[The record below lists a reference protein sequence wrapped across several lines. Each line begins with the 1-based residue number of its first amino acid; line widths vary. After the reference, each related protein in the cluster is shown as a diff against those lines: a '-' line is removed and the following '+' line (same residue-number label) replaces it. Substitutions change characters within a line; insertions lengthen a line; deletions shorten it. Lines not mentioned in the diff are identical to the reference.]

1 MANLDKKLLQQQS
14 VQQPVQNSAPA
25 SAAATMP
32 AAAAAPVQNNHA
44 LSGVSQTTQDNLSKY
59 TSGYTPSASVTQAQD
74 YLNSIVS
81 GKPGAYQNQYQ
92 AQLDSLY
99 NQVMNRGDF
108 TFDLNGN
115 ALYQMY
121 KDQYMN
127 QGKQAMM
134 DTMGQAATLTGGYG
148 NSYANTAGNQA
159 YQSYLQKLNDVVPQ
173 LYQMELD
180 RYNQAGE
187 NLLKQYQMTADLE
200 NAAYGKY
207 RDTVADWNTER
218 DFANADYLTRYE
230 QDYQNYANMLNYWN
244 QMAQRE
250 NAAYFDQ
257 QQMDM
262 AQNQFDQQLAWNK
275 EQFDKANALE
285 TDRFNQQL
293 AWDKEQYG
301 GNKELQMRELA
312 YNQAM
317 AILSAGKMPSND
329 LLSAAGI
336 SSADA
341 KSLYNAYKKSSGGG
355 SSSRR
360 RSSGGGYTPQP
371 QAGYR
376 DAKAR
381 TAKEMMEQA
390 AITAKDKM
398 EQANAAKN
406 QSNIGGMLASL
417 IKRAVTK

>member
-1 MANLDKKLLQQQS
+1 MANLDKKLLQQQN

-25 SAAATMP
+25 AAAATMP

-44 LSGVSQTTQDNLSKY
+44 LNGVSQTTQDNLSKY

-341 KSLYNAYKKSSGGG
+341 KSLYNAYKKSSSGG
-355 SSSRR
+355 SSRR

-371 QAGYR
+371 QAGYW

-390 AITAKDKM
+390 AIAAKEKM

-417 IKRAVTK
+417 IKRAVKK

>member
-1 MANLDKKLLQQQS
+1 MANLDKKLLQQQN

-32 AAAAAPVQNNHA
+32 AAAPVQNNHA

-262 AQNQFDQQLAWNK
+262 AQNQFDQELAWNK

-341 KSLYNAYKKSSGGG
+341 KSLYNAYKKNSSGG
-355 SSSRR
+355 SSRR

-371 QAGYR
+371 QTGYL

-390 AITAKDKM
+390 AIAAKEKM

-417 IKRAVTK
+417 IKRAVAK

>member
-1 MANLDKKLLQQQS
+1 MANLDKKLLQQQN

-32 AAAAAPVQNNHA
+32 AAAPAQSNYA
-44 LSGVSQTTQDNLSKY
+44 LNGVSQTTQDNLSKY

-341 KSLYNAYKKSSGGG
+341 KSLYNAYKKSSSGG
-355 SSSRR
+355 SSRS
-360 RSSGGGYTPQP
+360 RSSGGGYTSQP
-371 QAGYR
+371 QTGYL
-376 DAKAR
+376 DAKPR

-390 AITAKDKM
+390 AITAKEKM

-417 IKRAVTK
+417 IKRAVAK

>member
-1 MANLDKKLLQQQS
+1 MANIDKKLLQQQN
-14 VQQPVQNSAPA
+14 VQQPVQNSTPA
-25 SAAATMP
+25 SAAVTTP

-187 NLLKQYQMTADLE
+187 DLLKQYQLTADLE
-200 NAAYGKY
+200 NTAYGKY

-230 QDYQNYANMLNYWN
+230 QDYQNYANMLDYWN

-262 AQNQFDQQLAWNK
+262 AQNQFDQELAWDK
-275 EQFDKANALE
+275 EQFDKANALD

-312 YNQAM
+312 YTQAM

-341 KSLYNAYKKSSGGG
+341 KSLYNAYKKKSSGGSSRK
-355 SSSRR
+355 SSS
-360 RSSGGGYTPQP
+360 SGSGGGYTPQP
-371 QAGYR
+371 QQPVESAPGFW
-376 DAKAR
+376 DVIANA
-381 TAKEMMEQA
+381 AKE
-390 AITAKDKM
+390 KM

-406 QSNIGGMLASL
+406 QTNVGGMLASL
-417 IKRAVTK
+417 IKRTVTK

>member
-341 KSLYNAYKKSSGGG
+341 KSLYNAYKKKSSGG
-355 SSSRR
+355 SSRR

-371 QAGYR
+371 QTGYW
-376 DAKAR
+376 DTKAR

>member
-1 MANLDKKLLQQQS
+1 MANLDKKLLQQQN

-32 AAAAAPVQNNHA
+32 AAAPAQSNYA
-44 LSGVSQTTQDNLSKY
+44 LNGVSQTTQDNLSKY

-341 KSLYNAYKKSSGGG
+341 KSLYNAYKKSSSGG
-355 SSSRR
+355 SSRR

-371 QAGYR
+371 QTGYW
-376 DAKAR
+376 DTKAR

-390 AITAKDKM
+390 AITAKEKM

-406 QSNIGGMLASL
+406 QSNIGSMLASL

>member
-341 KSLYNAYKKSSGGG
+341 KSLYNAYKKKSSGG
-355 SSSRR
+355 SSRR
-360 RSSGGGYTPQP
+360 RSSGGGYTSQP
-371 QAGYR
+371 QTGYW
-376 DAKAR
+376 DAKPR

-390 AITAKDKM
+390 AITAKEKM

-417 IKRAVTK
+417 IKRAVAK

>member
-1 MANLDKKLLQQQS
+1 MANLDKKLLQQQN

-32 AAAAAPVQNNHA
+32 AAAPAQSNYA
-44 LSGVSQTTQDNLSKY
+44 LNGVSKTTQDNLSKY

-341 KSLYNAYKKSSGGG
+341 KSLYNAYKKSSSGGR
-355 SSSRR
+355 SSRKS
-360 RSSGGGYTPQP
+360 SSGGGYTSQP
-371 QAGYR
+371 QTGYW
-376 DAKAR
+376 DAKPR

-390 AITAKDKM
+390 AITAKEKM

-417 IKRAVTK
+417 IKRAVAK

>member
-1 MANLDKKLLQQQS
+1 MANLDKKLLQQQN

-32 AAAAAPVQNNHA
+32 AAAPVQNNHA

-371 QAGYR
+371 QTGYW

-390 AITAKDKM
+390 AITAKEKM

-406 QSNIGGMLASL
+406 KSNIGGMLASL